1 MEPFFCEWIKKN
13 IPEWQD
19 CIVVSPDE
27 GAVKRAVSVAND
39 LSLDFALIHNRNKVN
54 KLYSTVVPHDA
65 MGASAGT
72 GRIHV
77 SSCIYIPSF
86 VIRFYLN
93 LHRMLIKSELVLN
106 EPPDFGGEVARVGGP
121 GEEGRDDEGVQF
133 PDGIGAP
140 QEMRSRSK

>member
-39 LSLDFALIHNRNKVN
+39 LSLDFALIHNRSRLN
-54 KLYSTVVPHDA
+54 KLYSTVVPDDA

-72 GRIHV
+72 GSIQ
-77 SSCIYIPSF
+77 
-86 VIRFYLN
+86 
-93 LHRMLIKSELVLN
+93 VLN
-106 EPPDFGGEVARVGGP
+106 CVYIHAA
-121 GEEGRDDEGVQF
+121 Q
-133 PDGIGAP
+133 A
-140 QEMRSRSK
+140 SRGTQTIETSCRPRL